1 MKMNPMRNIK
11 IEKVTLNIGCGA
23 ETDKVEKAK
32 ALLEFLTGKKV
43 VITKSKKKRSTFG
56 VPEDKPIG
64 AMVTLRGEEAVEF
77 LKKALQGV
85 ENKIKASQFD
95 NEGNFSF
102 GVREY
107 IDMPDVK
114 YQHGIGMFGFDISV
128 TLDRAGHRIKRR
140 RIQKRSIPTG
150 QKIKK
155 DEAAEWLKKN
165 FGVDI
170 IG

>member
-1 MKMNPMRNIK
+1 MRNIR
-11 IEKVTLNIGCGA
+11 IEKVTLNIGCGS
-23 ETDKVEKAK
+23 ETEKVEKAK

-43 VITKSKKKRSTFG
+43 VITKSKTRSTFG
-56 VPEDKPIG
+56 VPKDKPIG
-64 AMVTLRGEEAVEF
+64 AMVTLRGEEAAEF
-77 LKKALQGV
+77 LKRALQGV

-102 GVREY
+102 GVKEY

-114 YQHGIGMFGFDISV
+114 YQHGIGMFGFDVSV

-140 RIQKRSIPTG
+140 RIQKRSIPTR
-150 QKIKK
+150 QKITK